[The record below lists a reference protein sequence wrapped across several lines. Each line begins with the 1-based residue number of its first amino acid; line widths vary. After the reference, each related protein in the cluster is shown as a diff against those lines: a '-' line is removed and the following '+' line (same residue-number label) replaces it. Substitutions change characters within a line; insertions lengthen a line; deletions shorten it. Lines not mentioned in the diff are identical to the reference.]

1 MPKSPRDNN
10 LAEMP
15 ARFVRRVDDKRT
27 LACIVAERHVAAHPH
42 ALLRL
47 RQVTRHR
54 SAASRAE
61 PTGIRLFGCARHRGK
76 LRRDRSYSHALLG
89 RRRGTANKTFSSS
102 RQSGA
107 GLVKSPTII
116 DGIPPRKSGSHQTRR
131 WRGTD
136 SNPRSPI
143 RSMDANTKIAV
154 DREQRGHRSAGKWRN
169 ADLPQLRDLRSS
181 LQAWPLGLGRGHRQQ
196 QRAWRRSDVEVP
208 TARGHSISVRSR
220 RCALGPARCAWC
232 VRLLGSSLLA
242 GGLL

>member
-1 MPKSPRDNN
+1 MTPSTMMPKSPRDNN

-107 GLVKSPTII
+107 GLVKSPTVI

-131 WRGTD
+131 WREMD
-136 SNPRSPI
+136 SNFQFPVAKPRSVRPAVMGG
-143 RSMDANTKIAV
+143 RAGCSDTGADLWGTEGSNPSLSSGESGANTTPRLRRPASV
-154 DREQRGHRSAGKWRN
+154 RAQRGARAHHR
-169 ADLPQLRDLRSS
+169 
-181 LQAWPLGLGRGHRQQ
+181 
-196 QRAWRRSDVEVP
+196 
-208 TARGHSISVRSR
+208 
-220 RCALGPARCAWC
+220 
-232 VRLLGSSLLA
+232 
-242 GGLL
+242 

>member
-1 MPKSPRDNN
+1 MTPSTMMPKSPRDNN

-107 GLVKSPTII
+107 GLVKSPTVI

-131 WRGTD
+131 WREQD
-136 SNPRSPI
+136 SN
-143 RSMDANTKIAV
+143 
-154 DREQRGHRSAGKWRN
+154 
-169 ADLPQLRDLRSS
+169 LRSRVWQLLRKPPSAVVWCPAISTGLAHS
-181 LQAWPLGLGRGHRQQ
+181 LQKPASTRDSQNYGLGGYH
-196 QRAWRRSDVEVP
+196 
-208 TARGHSISVRSR
+208 
-220 RCALGPARCAWC
+220 
-232 VRLLGSSLLA
+232 
-242 GGLL
+242 